1 MHKSL
6 RKMRQYF
13 AIDLHALSPL
23 CRVTQA
29 TTSARGVQVCS
40 VAIYFLQVFDHIPR
54 LEACG
59 AGLAMRSNG
68 FAALNA
74 IDSKLCQTIAKL
86 TCSLHTGVMRSLDG
100 TA

>member
-1 MHKSL
+1 VQGDSGHKFCN
-6 RKMRQYF
+6 RC
-13 AIDLHALSPL
+13 P
-23 CRVTQA
+23 
-29 TTSARGVQVCS
+29 GQVCS
-40 VAIYFLQVFDHIPR
+40 VATCFLQVFDHIPR

-68 FAALNA
+68 FAALDA
-74 IDSKLCQTIAKL
+74 INSKLCQSIAKL